1 MSLPEKRLPNMS
13 LKSLTYARDEDGV
26 VTFEDEDGYTIDC
39 KKCNVSNIEN
49 YKQYDII
56 IAIIN
61 EKDGGMHI
69 ELLQKDLEEMAK
81 REAEIAAAEKILF
94 SVIGK
99 IKR

>member
-1 MSLPEKRLPNMS
+1 MNLPEMKLPNMS

-26 VTFEDEDGYTIDC
+26 VTFEDEYGYTINC
-39 KKCNVSNIEN
+39 KKCNVPNIEN

-61 EKDGGMHI
+61 KKDGGMHI

-94 SVIGK
+94 DVIGK
-99 IKR
+99 TK